1 MHAFRTQYECPRF
14 SYLTTFGDEP
24 FLRKL
29 CKKKAL
35 LKGPFY
41 LYTILSS
48 LRNKILSNRRKGAA
62 DCNTLKHWIFI
73 QILIY
78 IINKFF
84 YCSPCTTSPFTRAN
98 GPSKQIPQYPKQ
110 PYSITSKFGS
120 FSNFSK
126 AACEPLARLPT
137 QNSINGLIK
146 ILPCTT
152 KQITF

>member
-1 MHAFRTQYECPRF
+1 MNVPCF

-24 FLRKL
+24 FLRNCVRKSPS
-29 CKKKAL
+29 KRAFFIYIQYY
-35 LKGPFY
+35 PP
-41 LYTILSS
+41 
-48 LRNKILSNRRKGAA
+48 LRNKILSNRKEKGAA

-120 FSNFSK
+120 FLISLK
-126 AACEPLARLPT
+126 RLVNHS
-137 QNSINGLIK
+137 QGYLHK
-146 ILPCTT
+146 IQLMV
-152 KQITF
+152 